1 MSGASVAGTAGAAG
15 ARGPRKQDSQTPGR
29 PAPRVRLRRAA
40 RLLPLLPA
48 VLLLLLFLGGP
59 ILWAFYGS
67 FTDAGLTGASAR
79 NPDWIGLDNYRTLF
93 TDPQFPRSLWLTFVF
108 VLGSAVV
115 GQNCL
120 GLALALVMQRASR
133 VVAAIVGTCVV
144 AAWVLPEIVAAF
156 IAYAFFF
163 RDGML
168 NQLTALAGLP
178 GVDWLY
184 EYPML
189 ALVLANIWRG
199 TAFSMMN
206 YQAAL
211 NDVPP
216 EITESATIDGAGG
229 LQRLRFITLPMIK
242 RSIATNLMLITL
254 LTLGTFTLIYVVTG
268 GGPLNASTTLPIMA
282 YEQAFQYGDIG
293 YGTAIAVVMLFIGAV
308 FSIAYIR
315 MLRERKD

>member
-1 MSGASVAGTAGAAG
+1 MVSASAGTRSSPAEDRAAP
-15 ARGPRKQDSQTPGR
+15 AGPRVPR
-29 PAPRVRLRRAA
+29 NRVRKAG
-40 RLLPLLPA
+40 RLLPLAPA
-48 VLLLLLFLGGP
+48 LVLLLVFLGGP

-67 FTDAGLTGASAR
+67 FTDTGLTGASAR
-79 NPDWIGLDNYRTLF
+79 NPEWIGLENYLSLLADPLF
-93 TDPQFPRSLWLTFVF
+93 PQSLWLTFLFVF
-108 VLGSAVV
+108 CSAVI

-120 GLALALVMQRASR
+120 GLGLALLMQRANR
-133 VVAAIVGTCVV
+133 AVAAVVGTCVV

-156 IAYAFFF
+156 ITYAFFF

-168 NQLTALAGLP
+168 NQLTGLAGLP
-178 GVDWLY
+178 AVDWLY
-184 EYPML
+184 EHPMF
-189 ALVLANIWRG
+189 ALILANIWRG

-216 EITESATIDGAGG
+216 EVTESATIDGAGG
-229 LQRLRFITLPMIK
+229 FARLRFITLPMIR

-254 LTLGTFTLIYVVTG
+254 LTLGTFTLIFVVTR

-282 YEQAFQYGDIG
+282 YEQAFQFGDIG
-293 YGTAIAVVMLFIGAV
+293 YGTAIAVVMLLIGAV

>member
-1 MSGASVAGTAGAAG
+1 MASSSPARAAGPAEARARLSARPSRTPTAG
-15 ARGPRKQDSQTPGR
+15 
-29 PAPRVRLRRAA
+29 VRLRRWA

-48 VLLLLLFLGGP
+48 VALLLIFLGGP

-79 NPDWIGLDNYRTLF
+79 NPEWIGLENYRTLLS
-93 TDPQFPRSLWLTFVF
+93 DPLFPRSLWLTFLF
-108 VLGSAVV
+108 VLGSAVI

-120 GLALALVMQRASR
+120 GLALALIMQRANR
-133 VVAAIVGTCVV
+133 VVAGIVGTCVV

-168 NQLTALAGLP
+168 NQLTGLAGLP
-178 GVDWLY
+178 AVDWLY
-184 EYPML
+184 EQPML

-216 EITESATIDGAGG
+216 EVTESATIDGAGR
-229 LQRLRFITLPMIK
+229 LQLLRFITLPMIR

-254 LTLGTFTLIYVVTG
+254 LTLGTFTLIYVVTR